1 MKQILITGGA
11 GGLGRAA
18 AEYLAGHGY
27 RVFACDITES
37 KPHDGVVPV
46 RMDVRDKLSVAAAF
60 EEVSAHTDK
69 LDAVIHLSGLYMMDS
84 FIEITEERL
93 QHIVDVNLMGAYRV
107 NKAFLPLLRK
117 GGGRIVITSSELAGQ
132 KPLPFTGIYALT
144 KTALQCY
151 ADSLRLELALLDIPV
166 IELMPGAFRTRLT
179 QEPSFEL
186 ERMQQTTQ
194 LYGEGLRRIKPLM
207 DGCIGNAREPEALA
221 KLIYRIVTVKEPRLR
236 YSMNAS
242 LPLKAFSA
250 VPRGLQLFAIK
261 RLLG

>member
-18 AEYLAGHGY
+18 AEYLAERGC
-27 RVFACDITES
+27 RVFACDIAETE
-37 KPHDGVVPV
+37 PHDGIVPV
-46 RMDVRDKLSVAAAF
+46 RVDVRDKLSVAAAF
-60 EEVSAHTDK
+60 DEIAAQTDR

-93 QHIVDVNLMGAYRV
+93 QHIVDVNLMGVYRV
-107 NKAFLPLLRK
+107 NKAFLPLLM
-117 GGGRIVITSSELAGQ
+117 GGGRVIVTTSELAGQ

-151 ADSLRLELALLDIPV
+151 ADSLRLELALLGIPV
-166 IELMPGAFRTRLT
+166 IELRPGAFRTRLT

-186 ERMQQTTQ
+186 ERMQQSTQ
-194 LYGEGLRRIKPLM
+194 LYGAGLRRIKPLM
-207 DGCIGNAREPEALA
+207 DGRIGKAREPEELA
-221 KLIYRIVTVKEPRLR
+221 KLIYRIVTVRKPRLH
-236 YSMNAS
+236 YSLNAS
-242 LPLKAFSA
+242 LALKLFSA

>member
-18 AEYLAGHGY
+18 AEHLAERGC
-27 RVFACDITES
+27 RVFACDISDSE
-37 KPHDGVVPV
+37 PCDGIVPV
-46 RMDVRDKLSVAAAF
+46 CMDVRDKLSVTAAF
-60 EEVSAHTDK
+60 EKVATHTDR

-84 FIEITEERL
+84 FIEISEERL
-93 QHIVDVNLMGAYRV
+93 SHIVDVNLMGVYRV
-107 NKAFLPLLRK
+107 NRAFLPLLRK

-166 IELMPGAFRTRLT
+166 IELLPGAFRTRLT

-186 ERMQQTTQ
+186 ERMQQCTQ
-194 LYGEGLRRIKPLM
+194 LYGDGLKRIKPLM
-207 DGCIGNAREPEALA
+207 DGCIGNAREPQALA
-221 KLIYRIVTVKEPRLR
+221 KLIYRIVTARKPHLR

-242 LPLKAFSA
+242 LGLKLFSA

>member
-18 AEYLAGHGY
+18 AQYLAGRGC
-27 RVFACDITES
+27 RVFACDITEP
-37 KPHDGVVPV
+37 KPYDGIVPV
-46 RMDVRDKLSVAAAF
+46 RMDVRDKLSVEAALA
-60 EEVSAHTDK
+60 EITVHTDK
-69 LDAVIHLSGLYMMDS
+69 LDAVIHLSGLYTMDS

-93 QHIVDVNLMGAYRV
+93 QRIMDVNLMGVYRV
-107 NKAFLPLLRK
+107 NKAFLPLLMK
-117 GGGRIVITSSELAGQ
+117 GGGRIVITSSEMAGQ

-166 IELMPGAFRTRLT
+166 IELMPGAFSTQLT
-179 QEPSFEL
+179 QVPSFEL
-186 ERMQQTTQ
+186 ERMQQSTQ

-207 DGCIGNAREPEALA
+207 DGRIGKAREPEELA
-221 KLIYRIVTVKEPRLR
+221 KLIYRIVTKRKPGLR

-242 LPLKAFSA
+242 LALKAFSA
-250 VPRGLQLFAIK
+250 APRGLQLFAIK
-261 RLLG
+261 RLLR